1 MRLFSSLNFLFIES
15 GNEKRKGFLRELK
28 RLKKVD
34 KSKAKKQAFFLEEEK
49 PEVKVSRRKTKRTNS
64 ANQTWGN
71 SLIIGLID

>member
-34 KSKAKKQAFFLEEEK
+34 KAKQKTSFLF
-49 PEVKVSRRKTKRTNS
+49 RRGETRSESLTKEDKK
-64 ANQTWGN
+64 NQLGQPNLGKLADHWF
-71 SLIIGLID
+71 D